1 MVQCLGGIGFD
12 RHLRQVFI
20 DIFVKKYKLLLLE
33 NTPNSWRN
41 MLKNRRV
48 NCLSRTCQYMARYND
63 FDGLKEYEKLVD

>member
-1 MVQCLGGIGFD
+1 
-12 RHLRQVFI
+12 
-20 DIFVKKYKLLLLE
+20 LLLE

-63 FDGLKEYEKLVD
+63 FDGLKEEYEKLVD